1 MVDSLLMWTPEAVR
15 YLRERLGMEVPA
27 FARITGVDPRT
38 VYRWEAG
45 AARPSG
51 AAVAVLNGLKE
62 KLDKDPSAAN
72 AVSAFLVGAAAVGGL
87 AYLLV
92 KLLDSLGKS
101 DS

>member
-1 MVDSLLMWTPEAVR
+1 MWTPQAVKA
-15 YLRERLGMEVPA
+15 LRERLGMEVPA

-45 AARPSG
+45 TAHPSG
-51 AAVAVLNGLKE
+51 AAEAVLNGLKE
-62 KLDKDPSAAN
+62 KLDKDPAA
-72 AVSAFLVGAAAVGGL
+72 AATVSAFLVGAAAVGGL

-92 KLLDSLGKS
+92 KLLDSLKQS